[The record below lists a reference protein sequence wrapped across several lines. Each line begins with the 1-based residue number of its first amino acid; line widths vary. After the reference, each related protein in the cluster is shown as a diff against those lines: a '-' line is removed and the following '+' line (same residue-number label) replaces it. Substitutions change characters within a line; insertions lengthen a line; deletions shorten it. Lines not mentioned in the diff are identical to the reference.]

1 MIKKLAVK
9 QCLTQNE
16 RTILCAAL
24 LTYGK
29 LSEAY
34 VQRKLKCSYSKAK
47 EVINTLTS
55 DNTPYAAYGKE
66 NL

>member
-34 VQRKLKCSYSKAK
+34 VQRKLKCSYSMAK

-55 DNTPYAAYGKE
+55 DNTYSVAFKKDE
-66 NL
+66 